1 MHALGNHILRGRSQA
16 IIIITAFTL
25 CSVILF
31 PLAYLLSGAPLALVT
46 LGQGSR
52 QGLQVIIGVGL
63 VLTLFSLAVQWP
75 VHLVLAYSI
84 FIWIPVWLCA
94 TILRLSQQQGILVTA
109 AGLMGMVTLAT
120 LYVTLSDT
128 GGWWQNLLNN
138 VIEKNLP
145 IEQQAEYKDRLLPMA
160 EFISALL
167 VVGFVVNLVTT
178 VMLSRWWQA
187 LLYNPGGFGK
197 EFRALRLPPV
207 ILMLTAANII
217 ACLVVAE
224 PWSRFARDTLAVI
237 VFMFLFQGL
246 ALAHRTV
253 DARRLP
259 DFWLVITYGLLLLV
273 PGLALFMA
281 CLGMIDSW
289 HASRKPIRPNHD

>member
-75 VHLVLAYSI
+75 VNLVLAYFI

-109 AGLMGMVTLAT
+109 AGLMGIVVLAT

-145 IEQQAEYKDRLLPMA
+145 IEQQAEYKDRLLPVA
-160 EFISALL
+160 EFISAFL

-207 ILMLTAANII
+207 ILMLTAVDII
-217 ACLVVAE
+217 VCLVVAE
-224 PWSRFARDTLAVI
+224 PWNRFARDTLAVI

-246 ALAHRTV
+246 AVAHRTV
-253 DARRLP
+253 NARRLP
-259 DFWLVITYGLLLLV
+259 DFWLVITYGLLLIV

-289 HASRKPIRPNHD
+289 HASRKPISPNHD